1 MKFKVGDKVRIKSK
15 DWYEKNR
22 DYSGY
27 ILLPLYVVFN
37 YLMSKHC
44 GEIATITEIL
54 EDSEYKIDIDK
65 DNFNWTDE
73 MFEEDFDF
81 KQLKVGET
89 FSING
94 KTYLVEEKTG
104 CTKCAFFGNLCGIVS
119 LPHCSLMLREDYKN
133 VIFTKIKK
141 TMDSKEERNI
151 KVDIVTARKWY
162 NGDDESLKELALQVF
177 SKEELEKDEL
187 PNSWKEFC
195 EKNRERGHEYYIAS
209 DSQISCTSGGF
220 IRNNVTDRN
229 LVPNKA
235 HAQGIL
241 ALCQLTQL
249 RDCYRQGWKP
259 DWNDNENKYIIGYVS
274 DDLSIN
280 FYMSSNKFLSFQSE
294 KIRDKFLENF
304 RDIIEQAKEYI

>member
-15 DWYEKNR
+15 DWYEKNK
-22 DYSGY
+22 DEDGY
-27 ILLPLYVVFN
+27 IGLPLDVFN
-37 YLMSKHC
+37 YLMAKHC

-54 EDSEYKIDIDK
+54 EDSVYKIDIDK
-65 DNFNWTDE
+65 FNFNWSDE

-104 CTKCAFFGNLCGIVS
+104 CTKCAFFGNLCGNVN

-133 VIFTKIKK
+133 VIFTEIKK

-229 LVPNKA
+229 LVSNKA

-259 DWNDNENKYIIGYVS
+259 DWNDNENKYIIEYVS